1 MSLVTIGMNHKTA
14 SLDLR
19 EKLSVDKDESA
30 KILKKLH
37 SMPLIDEV
45 FLLSTCNRT
54 ELYFEKNKLKPLKE
68 QPMQ

>member
-14 SLDLR
+14 TLDIR
-19 EKLSVDKDESA
+19 EKISVDKEESQ

-45 FLLSTCNRT
+45 FLTCGSFHSY
-54 ELYFEKNKLKPLKE
+54 LLL
-68 QPMQ
+68 QIQL

>member
-45 FLLSTCNRT
+45 FL
-54 ELYFEKNKLKPLKE
+54 YF
-68 QPMQ
+68 